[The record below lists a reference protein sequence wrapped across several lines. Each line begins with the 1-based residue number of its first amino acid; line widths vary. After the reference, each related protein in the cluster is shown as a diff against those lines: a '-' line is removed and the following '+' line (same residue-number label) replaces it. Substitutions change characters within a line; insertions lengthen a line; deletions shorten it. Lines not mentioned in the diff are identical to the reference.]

1 MESAVDRRVLELP
14 EVVGVH
20 QDLRELVQE
29 RVGRQPVRAAAR
41 AAVPWLLD
49 LLPSGQAPVPARA
62 STPALIPM
70 SGPGVRGG
78 STPRIEIS

>member
-29 RVGRQPVRAAAR
+29 RVGRQPVRAPR
-41 AAVPWLLD
+41 HHDDRAVPL
-49 LLPSGQAPVPARA
+49 
-62 STPALIPM
+62 T
-70 SGPGVRGG
+70 
-78 STPRIEIS
+78 